1 MLLFTKLRHLIHPS
15 GFVVPT
21 FCQNTTKCIKI
32 EIWKNNSE
40 TQYCITWMHSI
51 KNASIP
57 QQASWLVA
65 NRPKVNTKFPKI
77 TTLPGSV
84 PEMGEC
90 PFQVTKYGFEHKR
103 CANVNEK
110 SKHCFAMNALYMQ
123 SLGQKG
129 DTISLYQALWQVLK
143 KKC

>member
-40 TQYCITWMHSI
+40 TQYCITWMHLI

-57 QQASWLVA
+57 
-65 NRPKVNTKFPKI
+65 
-77 TTLPGSV
+77 
-84 PEMGEC
+84 
-90 PFQVTKYGFEHKR
+90 
-103 CANVNEK
+103 
-110 SKHCFAMNALYMQ
+110 
-123 SLGQKG
+123 
-129 DTISLYQALWQVLK
+129 
-143 KKC
+143 